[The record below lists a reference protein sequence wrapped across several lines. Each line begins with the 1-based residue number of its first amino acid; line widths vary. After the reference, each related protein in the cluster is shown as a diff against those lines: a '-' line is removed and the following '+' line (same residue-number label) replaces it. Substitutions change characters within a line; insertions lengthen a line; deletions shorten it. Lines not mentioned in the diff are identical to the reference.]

1 MSNKN
6 KKLTGIV
13 YSTDSNFSYQKHHES
28 GPETLPESKQQ
39 LKIFF
44 EKRAG
49 KDTLIIKNFIGKTE
63 DLEALGKW
71 LKTQCG
77 AGGSV
82 KDGVIL
88 IQGKMREKIVLLL
101 QQKGFKVK

>member
-13 YSTDSNFSYQKHHES
+13 YSTDSNYSYQREAKNE
-28 GPETLPESKQQ
+28 PETLPPSQQQ

-49 KDTLIIKNFIGKTE
+49 KDTLLIKNYTGKTE
-63 DLEALGKW
+63 DLESLGKW

-77 AGGSV
+77 TGGSV
-82 KDGVIL
+82 KDGIIL
-88 IQGKMREKIVLLL
+88 IQGKMREKIVQLL

>member
-13 YSTDSNFSYQKHHES
+13 YSTDANYSYQRQAGNE
-28 GPETLPESKQQ
+28 PETLQPKQQQ

-44 EKRAG
+44 ERRAG
-49 KDTLIIKNFIGKTE
+49 KDILLIKNFIGTTE
-63 DLEALGKW
+63 DLESLGKW

-77 AGGSV
+77 TGGSV
-82 KDGVIL
+82 KDGMIL
-88 IQGKMREKIVLLL
+88 IQGKMREKIVQLL
-101 QQKGFKVK
+101 QQKGFKVR